1 MFRLLSRS
9 TRDLVGYKQQKF
21 LSHSS
26 EGWDAQ
32 GKVLADAVSDESSLP
47 RWLSLAPASQDRV
60 RVL

>member
-1 MFRLLSRS
+1 M
-9 TRDLVGYKQQKF
+9 GYKQQKF